1 MDGNQPMNP
10 IQKDCFTYSASVA
23 SFLDRPKKLLINN
36 KWVDS
41 LSGSY
46 LPIENPASGA
56 LITQVAAGD
65 AADVDLAVAAA
76 RAGFRKW
83 SNTQPALRAAL
94 LFNLADMI
102 DKHALE
108 LAELESLDVGKPL
121 TVTRMLDVPFTSQVI
136 RYNAGW
142 ATKLTGET
150 FDLVLQSNPYHA
162 FSIRQPLG
170 VVAGIVPWNFPL
182 LQIAMKLS
190 AALAAGCVIIL
201 KPSELTPLTA
211 LRLGELAIDAG
222 FPPGVIQ
229 VLTGVGLEVGAALVS
244 HPGVDKVSFT
254 GSTAIGRDI
263 VRTCAEDFKRVTVE
277 LGGKSPNIIFA
288 DADLEQAIIGAT
300 NATFFNA
307 GQVCYAGT
315 RLYVEQSVYDAVVA
329 GVSAAAS
336 NMAVGDPFDPETEIG
351 PVVSAKQLNRIQTH
365 IDDGIAAGAEV
376 VAGGRRIE
384 RSGYFMQPTIL
395 ANTNPGMQV
404 MQEEIFGPVVCVV
417 PFKSVSEI
425 TLLANDSRYGL
436 AAGIWSRDLKKAHR
450 MVRALRAGT
459 VWVNCY
465 HTIDPNM
472 PFGGWRESGWGR
484 EFGRIGVE
492 SFTELKSVAI
502 KL

>member
-1 MDGNQPMNP
+1 MNA
-10 IQKDCFTYSASVA
+10 IQSENYSFSASTT
-23 SFLDRPKKLLINN
+23 SFLDRPKQLLINN

-41 LSGSY
+41 LSGAR
-46 LPIENPASGA
+46 LTVENPASGA
-56 LITQVAAGD
+56 LITQIAA
-65 AADVDLAVAAA
+65 ANASDVDLAVAAA
-76 RAGFRKW
+76 RVGFRKW
-83 SNTQPALRAAL
+83 SAMQPAFRAGL
-94 LFNLADMI
+94 LYKLADLV
-102 DKHALE
+102 DQHALE

-150 FDLVLQSNPYHA
+150 FDLALQSNQYHA
-162 FSIRQPLG
+162 FTMRQPLG

-182 LQIAMKLS
+182 LQVAMKLS

-211 LRLGELAIDAG
+211 LRLGELAIEAG

-229 VLTGVGLEVGAALVS
+229 VMTGMGREVGAALVC
-244 HPGVDKVSFT
+244 HPGIDKVSFT
-254 GSTAIGRDI
+254 GSTAVGREI

-288 DADLEQAIIGAT
+288 DADLEQAIIGAAH
-300 NATFFNA
+300 ATFFNA

-315 RLYVEQSVYDAVVA
+315 RLYVEHSVYDAVVA
-329 GVSAAAS
+329 GVSAA
-336 NMAVGDPFDPETEIG
+336 VGKMSIGSPFDPETDIG
-351 PVVSAKQLNRIQTH
+351 PIASAKQLERIQNH
-365 IDDGIAAGAEV
+365 VDEGIAAGAEV
-376 VAGGRRIE
+376 VAGGLRID
-384 RSGYFMQPTIL
+384 RPGYFMQPTIL
-395 ANTNPGMQV
+395 ANTNPGMRV
-404 MQEEIFGPVVCVV
+404 MREEIFGPVVCVV

-425 TLLANDSRYGL
+425 TTLSNDSRYGL
-436 AAGIWSRDLKKAHR
+436 AAAVWSRDLKKAHR
-450 MVRALRAGT
+450 MVRALNAGT

-492 SFTELKSVAI
+492 SFTELKSVAM